1 MKECFG
7 KIYPD
12 LSVVDYNKVLA
23 GKVFKIR
30 VNCTGLMPQ
39 SRRLQCDLNE
49 WEDCQACEH
58 YQSCY
63 DLSNSKLLMQ
73 RAMASIR

>member
-23 GKVFKIR
+23 GLNLGSF
-30 VNCTGLMPQ
+30 TG
-39 SRRLQCDLNE
+39 
-49 WEDCQACEH
+49 
-58 YQSCY
+58 
-63 DLSNSKLLMQ
+63 
-73 RAMASIR
+73 I